1 MNDSLMKKVLLITN
15 IPTPYRIPLF
25 NLLAG
30 ELQGRGVALKVLFAA
45 PGYERRKWLVDM
57 GQARFEYSFLKP
69 GRFKRP
75 GAEGVLFFYGGLCA
89 ELRRERPAAVM
100 VIGFSL
106 ATVRLWLLS
115 FFKQMPFIIWS
126 GSIITRGQKYSRLRR
141 LFRRILVRRA
151 AGFIAYGSRAKTY
164 LQDLGAAPEKI
175 EIAINTTD
183 TDFYRQQAARERET
197 LVKGA
202 KKELLVIG
210 YLTARK
216 RLDLVFSAVKELS
229 ARRRDFELVLVGD
242 GLQRPGLERLAR
254 ELGIAGIVRFEGF
267 KQKPEIP
274 AFLARADCFLF
285 PSGYDVWGLVL
296 VEAMS
301 AGLVCLSSIQAGATA
316 DLVIDGQTGFSL
328 DFEDREAVTDRLAWV
343 LDNPGEAQAIGQR
356 AAQWIAENVTLA
368 DSVRGFRKALEKVI

>member
-1 MNDSLMKKVLLITN
+1 MKTSRVLLITN

-30 ELQGRGVALKVLFAA
+30 ELEARGVALRVLFAA
-45 PGYERRKWLVDM
+45 PGYERRQWQVDM
-57 GQARFEYSFLKP
+57 GQARFDYSFLKP

-75 GAEGVLFFYGGLCA
+75 GAEGVLFFYSGLYA
-89 ELRRERPAAVM
+89 EIRRDSPAAVI

-106 ATVRLWLLS
+106 ATLKLWLLS
-115 FFKQMPFIIWS
+115 FFKKIPFIIWS
-126 GSIITRGQKYSRLRR
+126 GSIITRGRKDSRLRG

-151 AGFIAYGSRAKTY
+151 TGFIAYGSRAKAY
-164 LQDLGAAPEKI
+164 LQDLGADPGKI

-183 TDFYRQQAARERET
+183 TEFYRQQTARERENP
-197 LVKGA
+197 VKGA
-202 KKELLVIG
+202 KKELLYVG
-210 YLTARK
+210 HLTARK
-216 RLDLVFSAVKELS
+216 RLDLVFFAVKELY

-242 GLQRPGLERLAR
+242 GPQRPELERLAS
-254 ELGIAGIVRFEGF
+254 ELGIAGIVRFVGF
-267 KQKPEIP
+267 KQKLEIP

-285 PSGYDVWGLVL
+285 PSEYDVWGLVL

-316 DLVIDGQTGFSL
+316 DLVIDGQTGFAL
-328 DFEDREAVTDRLAWV
+328 DFEDRGAVTDRLAWV
-343 LDNPGEAQAIGQR
+343 LDNPGEAGAIGRR

-368 DSVRGFRKALEKVI
+368 DSVRGFEKALEKVI